1 MNLTAPRN
9 QNMYCFDDVSVDVEN
24 FRVRKNGQNVTLTP
38 KGFDVLV
45 FLLKN
50 YGRVVEKQELFTNIW
65 RGTFVGDNALTKIIK
80 EIRHALGD
88 SADQPRYIE
97 TIPKRGYRFIAEV
110 KGDTGEN
117 PIRSTTVDTKPTH
130 IKEETPVEGR
140 QKPAP
145 SARIGLILLAI
156 AGISIIL
163 VAGYLLFRRTP
174 AKTPSPPIRSIAVLP
189 FKPLNAGSRNESLE
203 MGMAETLITRLSNL
217 KELEVRPMT
226 AVRKY
231 TDLQQDPIAAG
242 KEVKAETVLDGS
254 IQKDGDRVRVTV
266 RLMDVATGNALWSEQ
281 FDENF
286 TGIFKVQDSIAE
298 RISKALTLQL
308 SRQEKELLTKHLT
321 EDAEAYQLYLRGQLI
336 WNRRRENWIEESLS
350 YYQQATGK
358 DPNFALAYIGMADAY
373 IMQSG
378 HRRIS
383 MAEAAEKARPN
394 IVKALEIDNS
404 LAQAHNALAE
414 LKYQYEY
421 DWEAAEKEFKAAV
434 ELDPNIAWIHQAY
447 GWFLMSIGRF
457 DEAEAEMEKAQELD
471 PSSLT
476 INAGKGRLYYYS
488 RQYDKAI
495 EQTLNISALE
505 PDDRSLSNVLFDAYE
520 QKQMYAD
527 ALEVFIKW
535 NNIKPERAEELRSVF
550 KEAGWEGVLRKRL
563 KRVEEIEAATGT
575 TSPSSRAYLHTQLG
589 EKDEAFFWLNKMV
602 DEHTPAILQFK
613 VEPTL
618 DKLRD
623 DLRYGELLSRIGLK
637 P

>member
-1 MNLTAPRN
+1 MNIPAHEN
-9 QNMYCFDDVSVDVEN
+9 VYNFDDVSVDIEN
-24 FRVRKNGQNVTLTP
+24 FRVQKNGQTVSLTP
-38 KGFDVLV
+38 RAFDVLAL
-45 FLLKN
+45 LLKN
-50 YGRVVEKQELFTNIW
+50 NGRVVEKQEIFE
-65 RGTFVGDNALTKIIK
+65 FVWKDVFVSDNALTKIIK
-80 EIRHALGD
+80 EIRHAFED
-88 SADQPRYIE
+88 PADQPRYIE
-97 TIPKRGYRFIAEV
+97 TVPKRGYRFIGTV
-110 KGDTGEN
+110 KNAQDQTVPENDTVS
-117 PIRSTTVDTKPTH
+117 PVPRKSFRSAFSKIVL
-130 IKEETPVEGR
+130 
-140 QKPAP
+140 AL
-145 SARIGLILLAI
+145 SAAGLIAVSVFIVWMLM
-156 AGISIIL
+156 
-163 VAGYLLFRRTP
+163 RQTP
-174 AKTPSPPIRSIAVLP
+174 AKTKPVPIRTIAVLP
-189 FKPLNAGSRNESLE
+189 FKPLNAGSGDEALE

-217 KELEVRPMT
+217 RELDVRPMT

-266 RLMDVATGNALWSEQ
+266 RLMDVATGNTLWSEQ

-286 TGIFKVQDSIAE
+286 TSIFKVQDSIAE

-308 SRQEKELLTKHLT
+308 SRQEKEQLIKHLT

-350 YYQQATGK
+350 YYQQAVER
-358 DPNFALAYIGMADAY
+358 DPNFAPAYIGMADAY

-383 MAEAAEKARPN
+383 MQEAAEKARSN
-394 IVKALEIDNS
+394 IVKALEIDSS

-421 DWEAAEKEFKAAV
+421 DWDGAEKEFKAAI
-434 ELDPNIAWIHQAY
+434 ELNPNIAWIHQAY
-447 GWFLMSIGRF
+447 GWFLMSNGRF
-457 DEAEAEMEKAQELD
+457 DEAEAEMEKAKELD

-476 INAGKGRLYYYS
+476 INAGTGRLYYYS
-488 RQYDKAI
+488 RQYDRAI
-495 EQTLNISALE
+495 QQTLNISAIE

-520 QKQMYAD
+520 QKQMYTD
-527 ALEVFIKW
+527 ALEVFIKGHSM
-535 NNIKPERAEELRSVF
+535 KPEKAEELRSVL
-550 KEAGWEGVLRKRL
+550 KEAGWEGILRKRL
-563 KRVEEIEAATGT
+563 KRVEEIEAATGA
-575 TSPSSRAYLHTQLG
+575 TSPSSRAYLYTQLG
-589 EKDEAFFWLNKMV
+589 EKDKAFFWLNKMV

-623 DLRYGELLSRIGLK
+623 DPRYRELLNRIGLK

>member
-1 MNLTAPRN
+1 MMSLTAPGN
-9 QNMYCFDDVSVDVEN
+9 HNIYCFDDVSVDVEN
-24 FRVRKNGQNVTLTP
+24 FCVRKNGQNVSLTP
-38 KGFDVLV
+38 KGFDVLA

-50 YGRVVEKQELFTNIW
+50 HGRVVEKHELFSNIW

-110 KGDTGEN
+110 KDDTGEN
-117 PIRSTTVDTKPTH
+117 PTGPSTAD
-130 IKEETPVEGR
+130 IKEETPVEEGQITELSVKKKR
-140 QKPAP
+140 GIV
-145 SARIGLILLAI
+145 SVLLAI
-156 AGISIIL
+156 GGIAIVL
-163 VAGYLLFRRTP
+163 MAGYLLFRQVP
-174 AKTPSPPIRSIAVLP
+174 AKTPLPPIRSIAVLP
-189 FKPLNAGSRNESLE
+189 FKPLNADSRDESLE
-203 MGMAETLITRLSNL
+203 MGMAETLITRLSSL
-217 KELEVRPMT
+217 KELGVRPMT

-266 RLMDVATGNALWSEQ
+266 RLMDVATGSTLWSEQ

-308 SRQEKELLTKHLT
+308 SGQEKEQLTKHLT

-336 WNRRRENWIEESLS
+336 WNRRRENWIEESLG
-350 YYQQATGK
+350 YYQQATQK

-383 MAEAAEKARPN
+383 MTEAAEKARPN
-394 IVKALEIDNS
+394 IVKALEIDSS

-447 GWFLMSIGRF
+447 GWFLMSNGRF

-495 EQTLNISALE
+495 QQTLNISALE

-520 QKQMYAD
+520 QKQMYTD

-535 NNIKPERAEELRSVF
+535 NNVKPERAEEIRSVF
-550 KEAGWEGVLRKRL
+550 KEAGWEGVLRNRL
-563 KRVEEIEAATGT
+563 KRVVEIEAARGI
-575 TSPSSRAYLHTQLG
+575 TSSSSRAYLHTQLG
-589 EKDEAFFWLNKMV
+589 EKDEAFFWLNKMI
-602 DEHTPAILQFK
+602 DERTPAILQFK

-623 DLRYGELLSRIGLK
+623 DPRYGELLNRIGLK